1 MSIFFSFWLTFAEKG
16 TIILFK
22 NELFKI
28 ELIGVR
34 ATENNISIKFA
45 HNLLEAYCAMCRPLC
60 REIQMP
66 QTAFDI
72 LMFLANNP
80 NYNTARD
87 IVEIRGLK
95 ANLVSVNVEKLVKEG
110 LLERMPDSKDRRK
123 TVLICTE
130 NAKPVIEKGR
140 QVQAE
145 FFESLFSGIDEESR
159 SRFCGVVEKIRT
171 NLESICKE
179 RK

>member
-1 MSIFFSFWLTFAEKG
+1 M
-16 TIILFK
+16 
-22 NELFKI
+22 
-28 ELIGVR
+28 R

-45 HNLLEAYCAMCRPLC
+45 HDLLEAYSAKCRPLC

-95 ANLVSVNVEKLVKEG
+95 ANLVSMNVEKLVQEG
-110 LLERMPDSKDRRK
+110 FLKRIPDSKDRRK
-123 TVLICTE
+123 NVLICME
-130 NAKPVIEKGR
+130 KSKPVIEKGR
-140 QVQAE
+140 QLQKD
-145 FFESLFSGIDEESR
+145 FFGSLFGGIEEENIRQFNS
-159 SRFCGVVEKIRT
+159 VLEQLRT
-171 NLESICKE
+171 NLDNIRKE
-179 RK
+179 GKD

>member
-1 MSIFFSFWLTFAEKG
+1 M
-16 TIILFK
+16 
-22 NELFKI
+22 
-28 ELIGVR
+28 R

-45 HNLLEAYCAMCRPLC
+45 HDLLEAYSAKCRPLC

-110 LLERMPDSKDRRK
+110 LLDRIPDSKDRRK
-123 TVLICTE
+123 TVLMCTE

-140 QVQAE
+140 QVQAD

-159 SRFCGVVEKIRT
+159 SCFCDVVEKIRM
-171 NLESICKE
+171 NLESVYKE
-179 RK
+179 SK